1 MSGIRKGGRK
11 ATKAATQIVKTT
23 TNAVKDTGKAAGKVV
38 NQTVK
43 VADKA
48 VNKGVEIGKNVAN
61 SSIKSITDLAKGDI
75 VGSLTNAANV
85 ASGGTMDLTGRN
97 QGFVNVNTKKYI
109 SKAMGAEAM
118 GADLGASGVGSVI
131 VPASYKKGKSGL
143 VTQLRKGKGSVGG
156 GSYSEIAKN
165 PLGGSSGKTGK

>member
-1 MSGIRKGGRK
+1 MGGSSNPIKKVTKTVEK
-11 ATKAATQIVKTT
+11 AVG
-23 TNAVKDTGKAAGKVV
+23 NVVHDTGKAVGNAV

-43 VADKA
+43 VADK
-48 VNKGVEIGKNVAN
+48 VVDKGVEIGKNVAN

-75 VGSLTNAANV
+75 VGSLTNIGNV
-85 ASGGTMDLTGRN
+85 ATGGTVDLTGRK
-97 QGFVNVNTKKYI
+97 QGIVNVNTKKYI
-109 SKAMGAEAM
+109 AKAMGT
-118 GADLGASGVGSVI
+118 DLGASGVGSVV

-156 GSYSEIAKN
+156 GSYTEIAKY